1 MSGSQ
6 ALILLLFNQNEKIT
20 CKEIIEQTG
29 LSDGEVKRQLVSLTL
44 LEHQILLAN
53 ADKVKSS
60 QMMVQTETNNDSK
73 NKVVKKNVT
82 GDDIFEVNVGF
93 KSKLRRIAIN
103 TLQKKE
109 TK

>member
-1 MSGSQ
+1 M
-6 ALILLLFNQNEKIT
+6 
-20 CKEIIEQTG
+20 
-29 LSDGEVKRQLVSLTL
+29 SLTL

-60 QMMVQTETNNDSK
+60 QMMVQTEANNDSK